1 MGPQSCYSRIV
12 RPRYTRPVMVPPE
25 LGAGTLFPSVF
36 SPFSYHTGNS
46 SSKKGLT
53 VELQNVIE
61 RVRGEFNEMPGLRLT
76 PEQAARLWGLDA
88 GSCNQVLRSL
98 VSSSFLRW
106 SAGSVV
112 RAA

>member
-1 MGPQSCYSRIV
+1 L
-12 RPRYTRPVMVPPE
+12 T
-25 LGAGTLFPSVF
+25 
-36 SPFSYHTGNS
+36 
-46 SSKKGLT
+46 KGLT
-53 VELQNVIE
+53 VEIQNIIE

-88 GSCNQVLRSL
+88 KACSEVLRAL

-106 SAGSVV
+106 SSGCVV